1 MSYVKYFYILL
12 FINLFVGREVQEKKV
27 QDSLQKMVL
36 CLCSRDQN
44 TLSGLEVNITF
55 HWGIYL
61 APLQRF

>member
-1 MSYVKYFYILL
+1 MSYLKFSTFFS
-12 FINLFVGREVQEKKV
+12 FINLFVGRKVQEKRA

-36 CLCSRDQN
+36 CFCSRDQN

-61 APLQRF
+61 APL